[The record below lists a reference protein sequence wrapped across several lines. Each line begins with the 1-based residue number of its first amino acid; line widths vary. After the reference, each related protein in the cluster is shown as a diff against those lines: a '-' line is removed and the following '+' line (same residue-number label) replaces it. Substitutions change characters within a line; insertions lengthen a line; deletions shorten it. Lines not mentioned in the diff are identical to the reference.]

1 MICFMTGNQCGFGA
15 ENRLGE
21 GTGCGGIEAEN
32 PVRKWTAV
40 QGKMASSW
48 TKLEA
53 PEEVRSGQIWDLLR
67 DEDGRTC

>member
-1 MICFMTGNQCGFGA
+1 MRSKMIYFMIGNQCGFGA

-21 GTGCGGIEAEN
+21 GTECGGIEAEN
-32 PVRKWTAV
+32 PVRRWTAV

-53 PEEVRSGQIWDLLR
+53 PEEVRNGQIWDLL
-67 DEDGRTC
+67 GR